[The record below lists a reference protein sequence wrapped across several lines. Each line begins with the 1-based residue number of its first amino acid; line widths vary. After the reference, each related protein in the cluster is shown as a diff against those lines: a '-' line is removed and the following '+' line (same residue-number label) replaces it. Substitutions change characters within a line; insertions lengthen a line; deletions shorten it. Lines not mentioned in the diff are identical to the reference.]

1 MDGHETTGYAGR
13 LIRAN
18 TVPAAPNDKIATV
31 NPAQA
36 EAERLIAR
44 AEAQAGTIISRA
56 EGVAQRIIDKAER
69 EARTIRET
77 RLAQDLLAF
86 NRKLRR
92 ELDEVRPLLAKIV
105 TDGVEAIVGSLPEDD
120 RAERM
125 IRRAL
130 RDLDDA
136 RAIVL
141 HAARQD
147 QTRLAALVQ
156 EMHARGE
163 TAIRSVEPDSD
174 LAPGTCRLDSG
185 GLSVEIGLSAQID
198 VLESLLLRERSGEVT
213 APLVTPASSDRST
226 P

>member
-18 TVPAAPNDKIATV
+18 TVPAAPNDKIATT

-36 EAERLIAR
+36 EAERTIAR
-44 AEAQAGTIISRA
+44 AEAQAATIISRA
-56 EGVAQRIIDKAER
+56 EGIAQRIIDEAER
-69 EARTIRET
+69 DAKLIRET

-136 RAIVL
+136 RAVVL
-141 HAARQD
+141 HVARQD
-147 QTRLAALVQ
+147 QVRLSALVQ
-156 EMHARGE
+156 QMHADGE
-163 TAIRSVEPDSD
+163 TTIRAVEPDSD
-174 LAPGTCRLDSG
+174 LAPGNCRLDSG
-185 GLSVEIGLSAQID
+185 SLSVEIGLSAQLD
-198 VLESLLLRERSGEVT
+198 VLQSLLLRDRAGET
-213 APLVTPASSDRST
+213 TPSPTNPAPTGRST